1 MSIDLGSILT
11 GGIGGLFGDGG
22 SSSSVT
28 STVNV
33 DIQGLNNIGLNETI
47 ELKPIEVKPLK
58 VTLDETVTI
67 KPVTLNENIDLK
79 PVTLNE
85 NIDLKPVTLNENV
98 DLKPVTL
105 NENID
110 LKPVAV
116 DTCQTLRLAP
126 LPETRVSSPY
136 HHRVTYHLFGMEMMN
151 ISYTGESG
159 QNVESPHHP
168 QVVEGQR
175 WGGGHRD
182 EHPMVVGESPG
193 IRVRVLRPDEE

>member
-1 MSIDLGSILT
+1 MSGLGDILT
-11 GGIGGLFGDGG
+11 GGLGGLFGDGG

-33 DIQGLNNIGLNETI
+33 DIQGLDKIGLNETI

-85 NIDLKPVTLNENV
+85 NIDIEPVTLNENI

-126 LPETRVSSPY
+126 LPETRVSNPY

-151 ISYTGESG
+151 ISYAGESG

-168 QVVEGQR
+168 QVVEGPR

-182 EHPMVVGESPG
+182 EHPIIVGESPG